1 MKNFD
6 SSNSGVFSVFATNIF
21 HFDFKESEIIE
32 ELKYWQTLE
41 KYTDH
46 FEEGHALSGLDMRV
60 LEKSPKLK
68 STFLDIFVNQ
78 ICQTALM
85 LNYDFDISTSW
96 FTKTSLDQ
104 SSGIHNHK
112 HAYYSGIY
120 YFGDYSDQSA
130 KIEFYTPTPNLPDY
144 SLLSFE
150 YNILNSKSWH
160 ITPYTGLLLFFPS
173 HIYHKIKMHKSDI
186 ERHSLAFNIVPVG
199 QYGND
204 DGTYNTAWFS

>member
-6 SSNSGVFSVFATNIF
+6 NSNSGVFSVFATNIF
-21 HFDFKESEIIE
+21 HFDFKETEIIE
-32 ELKYWQTLE
+32 ELKYWQRLE
-41 KYTDH
+41 QYRPTD
-46 FEEGHALSGLDMRV
+46 GNALSGLDMRV

-68 STFLDIFVNQ
+68 SAFLDIFVNE
-78 ICQTALM
+78 ICKTALM

-104 SSGIHNHK
+104 CSEVHNHK

-130 KIEFYTPTPNLPDY
+130 QIEFYTPNLPDY
-144 SLLSFE
+144 SLISYE
-150 YNILNSKSWH
+150 YNILNSRSWH
-160 ITPYTGLLLFFPS
+160 ITPQTGLLLFFPS
-173 HIYHKIKMHKSDI
+173 HIYHKIQMHKSDI